1 MKRIFALILIVGA
14 TLSVMGMD
22 GRLEKMNAI
31 KKNADYIHGEATTDA
46 LESAASLAYELLQ
59 NEVYAWA
66 RQNAIQLNIRSVQDI
81 NELSDT
87 LVVQPY
93 RGVYRVLAY
102 LEKSKLMT
110 LQDTTVMERDTLS
123 VEKDSTSYRK
133 DTTSVGKKSPSL
145 MNDSVKRML
154 DRRFFGKEGKKRQR
168 TNDALLRIGKAKNFF
183 ELKTIM
189 QPLKEEGKIL
199 DYGKYATATK
209 PELCYLIVYDPAGNI
224 RALLGKGEKVRKN
237 LRTGKDDSIGN
248 YRGCGAIWFTLS
260 EN

>member
-1 MKRIFALILIVGA
+1 MKRLFALILIVGA

-133 DTTSVGKKSPSL
+133 DTTSVGKKIPSL

-168 TNDALLRIGKAKNFF
+168 TNDR
-183 ELKTIM
+183 
-189 QPLKEEGKIL
+189 
-199 DYGKYATATK
+199 
-209 PELCYLIVYDPAGNI
+209 
-224 RALLGKGEKVRKN
+224 
-237 LRTGKDDSIGN
+237 
-248 YRGCGAIWFTLS
+248 
-260 EN
+260 

>member
-1 MKRIFALILIVGA
+1 MKRLFALILIVGA

-59 NEVYAWA
+59 NEVYEWA

-110 LQDTTVMERDTLS
+110 LKDTAVIEKDTLS
-123 VEKDSTSYRK
+123 VKKDSIGVVREI
-133 DTTSVGKKSPSL
+133 PSL
-145 MNDSVKRML
+145 MNDSVRRMI

-168 TNDALLRIGKAKNFF
+168 TNDALLRIDKAKNFF

-199 DYGKYATATK
+199 DYGKYATATQ

-248 YRGCGAIWFTLS
+248 YRGCGAIWFTLN